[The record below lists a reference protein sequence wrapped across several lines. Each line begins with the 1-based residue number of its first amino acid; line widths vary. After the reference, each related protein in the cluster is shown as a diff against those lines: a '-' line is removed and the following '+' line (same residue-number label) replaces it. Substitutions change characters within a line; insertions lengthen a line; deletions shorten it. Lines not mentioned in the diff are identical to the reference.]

1 MQSQSDS
8 TQNMHTGHIV
18 RQDYEVR
25 VTDDEEYVVLSAFE
39 GREPPL
45 AETKKPDYSTALRMA
60 GGVSG

>member
-1 MQSQSDS
+1 
-8 TQNMHTGHIV
+8 MHTGHIV

-25 VTDDEEYVVLSAFE
+25 VADDQEYVVLSAFE

-45 AETKKPDYSTALRMA
+45 AKTKKPNYSTALRMA